1 MTIVAIVAA
10 GDVRRVFAGRRD
22 AVMAGAAGAYY
33 LGVVDGDDGLKR
45 NGAVAVL
52 ADVTCLHVSR
62 TLTGGSDAI
71 VATDAVA
78 DDACVIEHG
87 REPCSGAVAI
97 VALIVGGNMTRRF
110 SRRLNPI
117 VAADTASCNRRVIH
131 ERDHCP
137 IRCYVAVR
145 AFARRCNVGCRF

>member
-1 MTIVAIVAA
+1 VI
-10 GDVRRVFAGRRD
+10 DRD
-22 AVMAGAAGAYY
+22 R
-33 LGVVDGDDGLKR
+33 GLECD
-45 NGAVAVL
+45 GAVAVL

-62 TLTGGSDAI
+62 TLAGGSDAI
-71 VATDAVA
+71 VATDAVTG
-78 DDACVIEHG
+78 DTCVIEHG
-87 REPCSGAVAI
+87 REPCGGAVAI

-110 SRRLNPI
+110 SHRLDPI

-145 AFARRCNVGCRF
+145 AFARRCNVVCRF